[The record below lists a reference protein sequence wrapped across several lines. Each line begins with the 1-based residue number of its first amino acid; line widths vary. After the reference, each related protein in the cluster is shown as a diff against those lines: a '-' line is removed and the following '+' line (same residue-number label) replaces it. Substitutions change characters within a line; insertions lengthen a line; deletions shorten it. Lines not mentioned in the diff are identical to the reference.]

1 MRNFRARYI
10 TVCQQFL
17 VTAAVAAVGLSA
29 AGVMTL
35 QIVAPEANGPA
46 AAPALDAPARGVVA
60 TEPVVT
66 GGRAHPTRN
75 IFDLVTLVI
84 AARSELVG
92 LSPEKRRVMELC
104 RGGALSV
111 AEVAGHL
118 ALPVSVTKVLLSDLV
133 DSGHIVTR
141 SAAPK
146 RLPDDQVLQ
155 EVLDGLRA
163 RL

>member
-1 MRNFRARYI
+1 MSRRRREQA
-10 TVCQQFL
+10 L
-17 VTAAVAAVGLSA
+17 VR
-29 AGVMTL
+29 
-35 QIVAPEANGPA
+35 PH
-46 AAPALDAPARGVVA
+46 
-60 TEPVVT
+60 VVT

-84 AARSELVG
+84 ATRIQATG

-104 RGGALSV
+104 QGGALSV

-118 ALPVSVTKVLLSDLV
+118 SLPVSVTKVLLSDLV
-133 DSGHIVTR
+133 DSGHIATR
-141 SAAPK
+141 ATASDVQRPGLK
-146 RLPDDQVLQ
+146 VLQ

>member
-1 MRNFRARYI
+1 VSPPRPENERA
-10 TVCQQFL
+10 L
-17 VTAAVAAVGLSA
+17 VR
-29 AGVMTL
+29 
-35 QIVAPEANGPA
+35 PH
-46 AAPALDAPARGVVA
+46 
-60 TEPVVT
+60 VVT

-84 AARSELVG
+84 AARRDLTG
-92 LSPEKRRVMELC
+92 LNPEQRRVMELC

-118 ALPVSVTKVLLSDLV
+118 LLPVSVTKVLLSDLV
-133 DSGHIVTR
+133 DSGHVVTR
-141 SAAPK
+141 AAPEADA
-146 RLPDDQVLQ
+146 PDDRLLR

>member
-1 MRNFRARYI
+1 MSPPRPERA
-10 TVCQQFL
+10 L
-17 VTAAVAAVGLSA
+17 VR
-29 AGVMTL
+29 
-35 QIVAPEANGPA
+35 PH
-46 AAPALDAPARGVVA
+46 
-60 TEPVVT
+60 VVT

-75 IFDLVTLVI
+75 IFDLVTLVT
-84 AARSELVG
+84 AGLTLMSG

-104 RGGALSV
+104 QGGSLSV
-111 AEVAGHL
+111 AEVAAHL

-141 SAAPK
+141 AAVAEPE
-146 RLPDDQVLQ
+146 LPEDSLLR

>member
-1 MRNFRARYI
+1 VSPPRPEHERA
-10 TVCQQFL
+10 L
-17 VTAAVAAVGLSA
+17 VR
-29 AGVMTL
+29 
-35 QIVAPEANGPA
+35 PH
-46 AAPALDAPARGVVA
+46 
-60 TEPVVT
+60 VVT
-66 GGRAHPTRN
+66 SGRAHPTRN

-84 AARSELVG
+84 AARRELAG
-92 LSPEKRRVMELC
+92 LNPEQRRVMELC

-118 ALPVSVTKVLLSDLV
+118 LLPVSVTKVLLSDLV

-141 SAAPK
+141 AA
-146 RLPDDQVLQ
+146 REGDVPDDRLLR